1 MQTFLKAFS
10 SLASCVSCRCT
21 VHQFTN
27 SWHFSAPVSNSVHH
41 TNIISAYFL
50 HFGLESARGTLD
62 FNEENNYN
70 ICSNSINKNFY
81 FLLVPATTFAWSVL
95 FLPDYSDV
103 PLMAFHG
110 TLAYT
115 IYWAVAE
122 YVGNSAA
129 ANFIAAMATTSSAGI
144 TSYFTGRQALGDS
157 ITGLYALLPGAYLV
171 NGLFEAAKDNVI
183 DSSLLGNI
191 IVMSVTI
198 GLGGWTG
205 TLLFAP
211 TILGTN
217 RFKLKK
223 SEKTGSRERKGLSL
237 TESEHQ
243 ARAMLFF

>member
-1 MQTFLKAFS
+1 MT
-10 SLASCVSCRCT
+10 
-21 VHQFTN
+21 
-27 SWHFSAPVSNSVHH
+27 
-41 TNIISAYFL
+41 
-50 HFGLESARGTLD
+50 
-62 FNEENNYN
+62 
-70 ICSNSINKNFY
+70 
-81 FLLVPATTFAWSVL
+81 
-95 FLPDYSDV
+95 
-103 PLMAFHG
+103 FHG

-157 ITGLYALLPGAYLV
+157 ITGLYALLLPGAYLV
-171 NGLFEAAKDNVI
+171 NRFFDAAKDNVI
-183 DSSLLGNI
+183 DSALLGII
-191 IVMSVTI
+191 IVISVTI

-217 RFKLKK
+217 RFKLKN
-223 SEKTGSRERKGLSL
+223 SAKTGSRERKGLSL